1 MTREAAGPGAPN
13 IDALADGV
21 LKGERRSLARAITLV
36 ESNAGG
42 HRQAARALLR
52 RLLPHSG
59 DSIRVGVTGA
69 PGAGKSTLI
78 EALGMQLTD
87 AGMRV
92 AVLAIDPSSSRSGGS
107 ILGDKTRMS
116 SLARSPG
123 AFIRPSPSAGTPG
136 GVASKTRECI
146 LLCEAAGH
154 EVVLLETVGSGQG
167 EVAARSMV
175 DFFLLLLLTGA
186 GDGLQGIKKG
196 VMELA
201 DAIAINKADGDN
213 QSAARA
219 AAGETR
225 RALRTLAPAN
235 GGWQPQVVTCSA
247 LEGTGISEL
256 WTLIEQFRRSEVASG
271 DWQRRRREQR
281 LAWLHERLEEGLREA
296 YFSQPWVRTVL
307 PELEGAVMAGD
318 LGVAD
323 AVPQLLTPEAMLSP
337 LDETRA

>member
-1 MTREAAGPGAPN
+1 MARDASTAGAPS

-21 LKGERRSLARAITLV
+21 LEGERKSLARAITLV
-36 ESNAGG
+36 ESSASD
-42 HRQAARALLR
+42 HRLAARELLR

-59 DSIRVGVTGA
+59 DSIRVGVTGV

-78 EALGMQLTD
+78 ESLGMHLVD

-116 SLARSPG
+116 SLARSPQ

-154 EVVLLETVGSGQG
+154 EVILLETVGSGQG

-175 DFFLLLLLTGA
+175 D
-186 GDGLQGIKKG
+186 GLQGIKKG

-201 DAIAINKADGDN
+201 DAIAVNKADGDN
-213 QSAARA
+213 LNAARA
-219 AAGETR
+219 AAAETR
-225 RALRTLAPAN
+225 RALRFLAPAN
-235 GGWQPQVVTCSA
+235 GGWQPQVITCST
-247 LEGTGISEL
+247 LQGTGISEL
-256 WTLIEQFRRSEVASG
+256 RALIQQFRRSEVASG
-271 DWQRRRREQR
+271 AWRRRRREQR
-281 LAWLHERLEEGLREA
+281 LAWLHDRLEEGLREA
-296 YFSQPWVRTVL
+296 YFSQPWVRAAL
-307 PELEGAVMAGD
+307 PEFERAVMDGD

-323 AVPQLLTPEAMLSP
+323 AAQQLLASQ
-337 LDETRA
+337 DVRAISVGERA